1 MSSEKHV
8 KNDSAV
14 ERVHVTVK
22 QTNKRIVVETTQ
34 IRKNT
39 FFRVRFFFETVL
51 FERFPPEGNLFLAGR
66 RAFFFVTLARFARL
80 DLDAFSM
87 VTRGRFFRGR
97 PIFFFPTE
105 RGNLVRGTERKQPKQ
120 K

>member
-14 ERVHVTVK
+14 ERVHVTVN

-39 FFRVRFFFETVL
+39 FFRVRFFLETVL
-51 FERFPPEGNLFLAGR
+51 LERFPPEGNLFLAGR
-66 RAFFFVTLARFARL
+66 RAFFRVTLVRLARL

-87 VTRGRFFRGR
+87 ATRGRFFRGL

-105 RGNLVRGTERKQPKQ
+105 RGNLVRGTERKQSEQ